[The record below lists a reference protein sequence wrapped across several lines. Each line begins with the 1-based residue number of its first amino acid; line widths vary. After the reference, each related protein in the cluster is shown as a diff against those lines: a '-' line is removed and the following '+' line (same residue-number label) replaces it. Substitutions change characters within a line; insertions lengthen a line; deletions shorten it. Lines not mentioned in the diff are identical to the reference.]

1 MTTSNAWFAR
11 TTVSAATWTL
21 RDQTEGIA
29 PTAGTLRLVG
39 NQPTVAIHGVNA
51 VINGTAELPPF
62 ALLAQATW
70 SWTANAPTL
79 TAKLRLAAAAT
90 FTWTGTAS
98 LRVGAVIVPP
108 PDPVTEVLPLPV
120 DIIPANAQ
128 WRLLTNT
135 SMHVSPLTGKTQTIG
150 RGGERWACTLTY
162 RNLQGGRAALLTA
175 ALAALRGTLNRVV
188 LPDHAYVRRGALAVD
203 VAVVGAAQ
211 TGSTLAC
218 DGGTPNVARAVMAG
232 DMFTLESRLYM
243 ITEDASTNVSGN
255 LTLAFVPPL
264 TEPPA
269 DNAVVSLLTP
279 TARFALAGNDLSW
292 TYSPGGFTSFN
303 AVEFVEDRT

>member
-1 MTTSNAWFAR
+1 VAFNNWFLRLTSAK
-11 TTVSAATWTL
+11 ATWAT
-21 RDQTEGIA
+21 REATSSEA
-29 PTAGTLRLVG
+29 T
-39 NQPTVAIHGVNA
+39 
-51 VINGTAELPPF
+51 INGTAELPPL
-62 ALLAQATW
+62 ALLTQVVWTW
-70 SWTANAPTL
+70 TVNTPALSVG
-79 TAKLRLAAAAT
+79 LRLAGAAT
-90 FTWTGTAS
+90 CTWTATAS
-98 LRVGAVIVPP
+98 LRVVAVIEPP
-108 PDPVTEVLPLPV
+108 PAPQTELLPLPT

-135 SMHVSPLTGKTQTIG
+135 SMHVSPLTGRTQTIG

-175 ALAALRGTLNRVV
+175 ALAALRGTLNRVT
-188 LPDHAYVRRGALAVD
+188 LPDHAYVRGGALTVN
-203 VAVVGAAQ
+203 VAVVGASQ
-211 TGSTLAC
+211 TGSTLTC